1 MFKYFFFFFLLISA
15 GQAKAQKVEFYPA
28 KLFPAKPYG
37 GMEELERLVKQVMV
51 YPEEALKKEVEG
63 KVFIRFKIDP
73 KGKPQQLTVSSE
85 LDSSLEKEAL
95 RLFKQIEWLTAEE
108 QSANIGELDE
118 IQLEFDLKKYKRLV
132 KKRGY
137 EKLPYP
143 NQVID
148 ESLLSYSINELD
160 KAPEIANATSINAF
174 LAEHF
179 NYPSIALQRG
189 ISGRVSMEF
198 VVEPFGQATNIHI
211 LKSLPGGCDEEAK
224 RLVRK
229 MRWVSGVKDGK
240 AVRCL
245 YRYDLNFVNPGGE
258 IR

>member
-1 MFKYFFFFFLLISA
+1 MFKYFLLFTLLISA
-15 GQAKAQKVEFYPA
+15 GMVEAQKVEFYPA

-37 GMEELERLVKQVMV
+37 GMEELERLVSQLMV
-51 YPEEALKKEVEG
+51 YPEEARKKEIEG
-63 KVFIRFKIDP
+63 KVFIRFKVDP
-73 KGKPQQLTVSSE
+73 QGKARQINISSG
-85 LDSSLEKEAL
+85 LDRSLEDEAL
-95 RLFKQIEWLTAEE
+95 RIFKHIKWLTAKE
-108 QSANIGELDE
+108 QSANVGELDE
-118 IQLEFDLKKYKRLV
+118 LQIAFDLRKYRRVV

-137 EKLPYP
+137 EKLPEP
-143 NQVID
+143 
-148 ESLLSYSINELD
+148 SLPASDTLITFSINELD
-160 KAPEIANATSINAF
+160 EAPKIANASSINAF

-179 NYPSIALQRG
+179 KYPSIALQRG

-198 VVEPFGQATNIHI
+198 VVEPFGQATNIQI
-211 LKSLPGGCDEEAK
+211 IRSLPGGCDEEAK

-229 MRWVSGVKDGK
+229 MRWESGVKDGE

>member
-15 GQAKAQKVEFYPA
+15 GQAEAQKVEFYPA

-73 KGKPQQLTVSSE
+73 KGKPQQISVSSE

-95 RLFKQIEWLTAEE
+95 RLFRHIEWLTAEE

-137 EKLPYP
+137 ENLPLP
-143 NQVID
+143 DLALD
-148 ESLLSYSINELD
+148 ESLASYSINELD
-160 KAPEIANATSINAF
+160 KAPEISNASSINAF

-179 NYPSIALQRG
+179 KYPSIALQRG
-189 ISGRVSMEF
+189 ISGRVSMKF
-198 VVEPFGQATNIHI
+198 VVEPFGQATNIQI
-211 LKSLPGGCDEEAK
+211 VKSLPGGCDEEAK

-229 MRWVSGVKDGK
+229 MRWKSAEKDGE

-245 YRYDLNFVNPGGE
+245 YRYDLNFVNPGGK